1 MKLLAVDTSGPVCGV
16 AILTE
21 DGIRHECAV
30 MNHKTHSVNLL
41 PMIDN
46 AFQSTGLT
54 IQDMDRLAVV
64 VGPGSFTGV
73 RLGVST
79 VKGLAH
85 GAGKPCVAVN
95 ALEAMAALALYS
107 VGRELALWEKA
118 WTLRNALFGLST
130 LAMLTALLGLPFLYR
145 ASQYKMLELEQA
157 TYAGIGR
164 PLVMRF
170 LLLLAGETILLGVL
184 VLNVRAAVPWSI
196 GQLLAVLTVPFLTAN
211 NELLLL
217 LRWVRPEWMMT
228 GAVPLFAGQLCL
240 LRFVQLSELPKGL
253 PLAAGVLVLCMVLQ
267 CIRLAARSEYIA
279 ET

>member
-46 AFQSTGLT
+46 AFQSTGMT

-95 ALEAMAALALYS
+95 ALEAMAAGISGFSGVVCPIQDARAGQVYGAAFSAGENRPNRLMADTPMKVEDYVAEICLCI
-107 VGRELALWEKA
+107 GRSCKPCWGMLPRSRSRIRRSCDRQQWR
-118 WTLRNALFGLST
+118 TLR
-130 LAMLTALLGLPFLYR
+130 
-145 ASQYKMLELEQA
+145 
-157 TYAGIGR
+157 
-164 PLVMRF
+164 
-170 LLLLAGETILLGVL
+170 
-184 VLNVRAAVPWSI
+184 
-196 GQLLAVLTVPFLTAN
+196 
-211 NELLLL
+211 
-217 LRWVRPEWMMT
+217 RWR
-228 GAVPLFAGQLCL
+228 
-240 LRFVQLSELPKGL
+240 RK
-253 PLAAGVLVLCMVLQ
+253 
-267 CIRLAARSEYIA
+267 RLI
-279 ET
+279 T

>member
-1 MKLLAVDTSGPVCGV
+1 MKLLAVDTSRGRCAGV

-85 GAGKPCVAVN
+85 GAGE
-95 ALEAMAALALYS
+95 ALRRGQRAGS
-107 VGRELALWEKA
+107 NGGGHQRIQ
-118 WTLRNALFGLST
+118 RCR
-130 LAMLTALLGLPFLYR
+130 LPDSGC
-145 ASQYKMLELEQA
+145 A
-157 TYAGIGR
+157 
-164 PLVMRF
+164 
-170 LLLLAGETILLGVL
+170 
-184 VLNVRAAVPWSI
+184 
-196 GQLLAVLTVPFLTAN
+196 
-211 NELLLL
+211 
-217 LRWVRPEWMMT
+217 RW
-228 GAVPLFAGQLCL
+228 
-240 LRFVQLSELPKGL
+240 
-253 PLAAGVLVLCMVLQ
+253 AGVRRSVLCGRKSPESVDG
-267 CIRLAARSEYIA
+267 
-279 ET
+279 

>member
-95 ALEAMAALALYS
+95 ALEAMAAGISGFSGVVCPIQDARAGQVYGAAFSAGENRPNRLMADTPMKVEDYVAEISRFGDRFLFLGDGMPCIGKSCKPYWGMLPRS
-107 VGRELALWEKA
+107 RSRIRRSCARQQWR
-118 WTLRNALFGLST
+118 TLR
-130 LAMLTALLGLPFLYR
+130 
-145 ASQYKMLELEQA
+145 
-157 TYAGIGR
+157 
-164 PLVMRF
+164 
-170 LLLLAGETILLGVL
+170 
-184 VLNVRAAVPWSI
+184 
-196 GQLLAVLTVPFLTAN
+196 
-211 NELLLL
+211 
-217 LRWVRPEWMMT
+217 RWR
-228 GAVPLFAGQLCL
+228 
-240 LRFVQLSELPKGL
+240 RK
-253 PLAAGVLVLCMVLQ
+253 
-267 CIRLAARSEYIA
+267 RLI
-279 ET
+279 T

>member
-95 ALEAMAALALYS
+95 ALEAMAAGISGFSGVVCPIQDA
-107 VGRELALWEKA
+107 
-118 WTLRNALFGLST
+118 
-130 LAMLTALLGLPFLYR
+130 R
-145 ASQYKMLELEQA
+145 AGQVYGAAFS
-157 TYAGIGR
+157 AGENRPNRLMADTPMKVEDYVAEISRFRR
-164 PLVMRF
+164 PLPIPRRRYVCASAEAANP
-170 LLLLAGETILLGVL
+170 AGGCCH
-184 VLNVRAAVPWSI
+184 VRAAASGVPAP
-196 GQLLAVLTVPFLTAN
+196 GVGGVPC
-211 NELLLL
+211 
-217 LRWVRPEWMMT
+217 V
-228 GAVPLFAGQLCL
+228 AGD
-240 LRFVQLSELPKGL
+240 GN
-253 PLAAGVLVLCMVLQ
+253 G
-267 CIRLAARSEYIA
+267 
-279 ET
+279 

>member
-1 MKLLAVDTSGPVCGV
+1 MNRAFEKELSRALAAEPDTAAPKTLLRRCRAEHVVKQRSGWRDLLHCQFKLLGWKVW
-16 AILTE
+16 
-21 DGIRHECAV
+21 
-30 MNHKTHSVNLL
+30 
-41 PMIDN
+41 
-46 AFQSTGLT
+46 
-54 IQDMDRLAVV
+54 
-64 VGPGSFTGV
+64 
-73 RLGVST
+73 
-79 VKGLAH
+79 
-85 GAGKPCVAVN
+85 

-145 ASQYKMLELEQA
+145 ASQYKMLELEHA

-228 GAVPLFAGQLCL
+228 GAVHCL
-240 LRFVQLSELPKGL
+240 QGRCVCCGSCNYRNCRKVCRWRRVYWCSAWCCSASGL
-253 PLAAGVLVLCMVLQ
+253 PPGQNILQ
-267 CIRLAARSEYIA
+267 KLERNKSWN
-279 ET
+279 

>member
-85 GAGKPCVAVN
+85 GASARFRMR
-95 ALEAMAALALYS
+95 AL
-107 VGRELALWEKA
+107 GRCTAQRSPQEKIA
-118 WTLRNALFGLST
+118 R
-130 LAMLTALLGLPFLYR
+130 
-145 ASQYKMLELEQA
+145 
-157 TYAGIGR
+157 IG
-164 PLVMRF
+164 
-170 LLLLAGETILLGVL
+170 
-184 VLNVRAAVPWSI
+184 
-196 GQLLAVLTVPFLTAN
+196 
-211 NELLLL
+211 
-217 LRWVRPEWMMT
+217 
-228 GAVPLFAGQLCL
+228 
-240 LRFVQLSELPKGL
+240 
-253 PLAAGVLVLCMVLQ
+253 
-267 CIRLAARSEYIA
+267 
-279 ET
+279 

>member
-1 MKLLAVDTSGPVCGV
+1 MDITQ
-16 AILTE
+16 
-21 DGIRHECAV
+21 CAV
-30 MNHKTHSVNLL
+30 WSEHTCHADS
-41 PMIDN
+41 P
-46 AFQSTGLT
+46 AQS
-54 IQDMDRLAVV
+54 AVFI
-64 VGPGSFTGV
+64 PGKS
-73 RLGVST
+73 
-79 VKGLAH
+79 
-85 GAGKPCVAVN
+85 
-95 ALEAMAALALYS
+95 
-107 VGRELALWEKA
+107 
-118 WTLRNALFGLST
+118 
-130 LAMLTALLGLPFLYR
+130 
-145 ASQYKMLELEQA
+145 
-157 TYAGIGR
+157 I
-164 PLVMRF
+164 F

-279 ET
+279 EA

>member
-79 VKGLAH
+79 VKGV
-85 GAGKPCVAVN
+85 GARR
-95 ALEAMAALALYS
+95 
-107 VGRELALWEKA
+107 RE
-118 WTLRNALFGLST
+118 TLRRGQRAGSNG
-130 LAMLTALLGLPFLYR
+130 GGHQRIQRCRLPDSGC
-145 ASQYKMLELEQA
+145 A
-157 TYAGIGR
+157 
-164 PLVMRF
+164 
-170 LLLLAGETILLGVL
+170 
-184 VLNVRAAVPWSI
+184 
-196 GQLLAVLTVPFLTAN
+196 
-211 NELLLL
+211 
-217 LRWVRPEWMMT
+217 RW
-228 GAVPLFAGQLCL
+228 
-240 LRFVQLSELPKGL
+240 
-253 PLAAGVLVLCMVLQ
+253 AGVRRSVL
-267 CIRLAARSEYIA
+267 RGRKSPESADG
-279 ET
+279 

>member
-54 IQDMDRLAVV
+54 IQNMDRLAVV

-95 ALEAMAALALYS
+95 ALEAMAAGISGFSGVVCPIQDARAGQVYGAAFSAGENRPNRLMADTPMKVEDYAADSATASYS
-107 VGRELALWEKA
+107 SATVCLCIGRSCKPCWGMLPSSRSRIRRSCARQQWR
-118 WTLRNALFGLST
+118 TLR
-130 LAMLTALLGLPFLYR
+130 
-145 ASQYKMLELEQA
+145 
-157 TYAGIGR
+157 
-164 PLVMRF
+164 
-170 LLLLAGETILLGVL
+170 
-184 VLNVRAAVPWSI
+184 
-196 GQLLAVLTVPFLTAN
+196 
-211 NELLLL
+211 
-217 LRWVRPEWMMT
+217 RWR
-228 GAVPLFAGQLCL
+228 
-240 LRFVQLSELPKGL
+240 RK
-253 PLAAGVLVLCMVLQ
+253 
-267 CIRLAARSEYIA
+267 RLI
-279 ET
+279 T

>member
-95 ALEAMAALALYS
+95 GRKSPES
-107 VGRELALWEKA
+107 VDGRHADE
-118 WTLRNALFGLST
+118 G
-130 LAMLTALLGLPFLYR
+130 
-145 ASQYKMLELEQA
+145 
-157 TYAGIGR
+157 
-164 PLVMRF
+164 
-170 LLLLAGETILLGVL
+170 
-184 VLNVRAAVPWSI
+184 
-196 GQLLAVLTVPFLTAN
+196 
-211 NELLLL
+211 
-217 LRWVRPEWMMT
+217 
-228 GAVPLFAGQLCL
+228 
-240 LRFVQLSELPKGL
+240 
-253 PLAAGVLVLCMVLQ
+253 
-267 CIRLAARSEYIA
+267 
-279 ET
+279 

>member
-95 ALEAMAALALYS
+95 ALEAMAAGISGFSGVVCPIQDA
-107 VGRELALWEKA
+107 
-118 WTLRNALFGLST
+118 
-130 LAMLTALLGLPFLYR
+130 R
-145 ASQYKMLELEQA
+145 AGQVYGAAFS
-157 TYAGIGR
+157 
-164 PLVMRF
+164 
-170 LLLLAGETILLGVL
+170 AGE
-184 VLNVRAAVPWSI
+184 N
-196 GQLLAVLTVPFLTAN
+196 
-211 NELLLL
+211 
-217 LRWVRPEWMMT
+217 RPN
-228 GAVPLFAGQLCL
+228 
-240 LRFVQLSELPKGL
+240 
-253 PLAAGVLVLCMVLQ
+253 
-267 CIRLAARSEYIA
+267 RLMADTPMKVDRKSVV
-279 ET
+279 